1 MTQLELST
9 FLAIAKYGSISETAD
24 RLYTSQPA
32 LSRRLKSLESELG
45 YPLFRRS
52 QGKKNLSL
60 TNQGT
65 EFLSIA
71 ENLLSSWNSAIN
83 LKNKN
88 FCPNYTVILNSSMGC
103 HVPLAL
109 GEFIASNSD
118 INFKYHVYHSLEAYQ
133 WMEYGKA
140 DFALVSKTVAH
151 STVHAVPAYREK
163 MIFLARNMFFK
174 DNIITV
180 HQLDVS
186 SELMIP
192 WFPDFHDWHDYWF
205 GATANPKVYG
215 DNASVM
221 NYFWSNESSWWTIVP
236 ASFAQTLLKLD
247 GVRSIPLLEAPD
259 DLIIYYLS
267 KTGGNNAL
275 NDSFLSCL
283 VKHACT
289 VSGIISCI

>member
-9 FLAIAKYGSISETAD
+9 FLAIAKYGSISKAAE
-24 RLYTSQPA
+24 RLYVSQPA
-32 LSRRLKSLESELG
+32 LSRRLKSLETELG
-45 YPLFRRS
+45 YPLFSRS
-52 QGKKNLSL
+52 QGKKGLSL

-71 ENLLSSWNSAIN
+71 ENLLASWNCAIS
-83 LKNKN
+83 LKNKSYY
-88 FCPNYTVILNSSMGC
+88 PNYTVILNSSMGC

-109 GEFIASNSD
+109 GDFISSNSG

-133 WMEYGKA
+133 WMEYDKA
-140 DFALVSKTVAH
+140 DFALVSKTVSH

-174 DNIITV
+174 DKIITA

-186 SELMIP
+186 NELMIP
-192 WFPDFHDWHDYWF
+192 WFPDFQDWHDYWF
-205 GATANPKVYG
+205 GATANPKVFG

-221 NYFWSNESSWWTIVP
+221 NYFWNNESAWWSVVP
-236 ASFAQTLLKLD
+236 ASFAQTLLAIE
-247 GVRSIPLLEAPD
+247 GVRSIPLIEAPD
-259 DLIIYYLS
+259 DMIIYSLS

-275 NDSFLSCL
+275 NKSFLDCL
-283 VKHACT
+283 VKHACGIP
-289 VSGIISCI
+289 GIISCI